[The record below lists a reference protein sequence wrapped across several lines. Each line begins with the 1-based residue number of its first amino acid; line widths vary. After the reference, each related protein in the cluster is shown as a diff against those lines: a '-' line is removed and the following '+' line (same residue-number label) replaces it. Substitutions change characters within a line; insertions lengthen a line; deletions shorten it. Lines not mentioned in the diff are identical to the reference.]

1 MTQYIEFLEERLTL
15 LAEIVAGGTQ
25 TSDITHAA
33 NLAINREIAQMAM
46 ALDCMK
52 TEIAKGGGDGRAENH
67 A

>member
-1 MTQYIEFLEERLTL
+1 MPEYIAFFEERLTL

-33 NLAINREIAQMAM
+33 NLALNHEIAQMAM

-52 TEIAKGGGDGRAENH
+52 TEIAKGGGDGSATN